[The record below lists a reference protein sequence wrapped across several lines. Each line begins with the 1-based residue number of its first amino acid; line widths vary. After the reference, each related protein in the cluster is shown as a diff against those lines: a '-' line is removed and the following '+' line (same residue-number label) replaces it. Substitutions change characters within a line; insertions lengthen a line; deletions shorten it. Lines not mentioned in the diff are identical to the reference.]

1 MIATTRRLW
10 LVELIAWIILAY
22 LAYLASADYWSQL
35 WDWSFRPSS
44 GPPAEER
51 FRRGLEALIAIGL
64 IASVP
69 IVYRIVFVKLL
80 LTEVLWPSFVAVV
93 TDAINEG
100 REEREREA
108 REKREAVENA
118 TTLRH
123 DDATKKILVD
133 LVQSSKNQ
141 AQRILQRA
149 GVYLIIG
156 SLIAFFGVGFFYLET
171 SPDTNI
177 PDTEDWVLMLAAQ
190 VAQTAPRFGVLF
202 FVEFVAFFF
211 LRQYRTAMEEF
222 RYFEAIQRRREE
234 LFALVTLMREEESRV
249 NIERLIEADCW
260 FSDSGRLAQGEST
273 ELLESKKLTKDE
285 IHVLLKIIE
294 AMSHAKGPHRKNS
307 IKKPVIAR

>member
-1 MIATTRRLW
+1 MASRTHRLDYPGVSSVSSVSRLLVATLG
-10 LVELIAWIILAY
+10 L
-22 LAYLASADYWSQL
+22 
-35 WDWSFRPSS
+35 SFRPSS

-156 SLIAFFGVGFFYLET
+156 SLIAFFGVGFFLPGDFPGHEYSGHRRLGSYAGGAGSANGT
-171 SPDTNI
+171 PIRCFCSSLSSWLFSSCVSI
-177 PDTEDWVLMLAAQ
+177 AQ
-190 VAQTAPRFGVLF
+190 QWRNSVFRGHSTATRG
-202 FVEFVAFFF
+202 A
-211 LRQYRTAMEEF
+211 LRPCYVNE
-222 RYFEAIQRRREE
+222 RRRE
-234 LFALVTLMREEESRV
+234 
-249 NIERLIEADCW
+249 
-260 FSDSGRLAQGEST
+260 QG
-273 ELLESKKLTKDE
+273 
-285 IHVLLKIIE
+285 
-294 AMSHAKGPHRKNS
+294 
-307 IKKPVIAR
+307 